1 MAITVLAARRRIRR
15 TGLGDCL
22 PEQRFE
28 QLLSEA
34 GLKWRQ
40 RLLTPGRVL
49 RLFVLQVLH
58 GNVAI
63 HALQQ
68 LSGTP
73 FSAAAFCKAR
83 QRLPLWAFSQLL
95 RELVT
100 GCISENKRDGRVFVV
115 DGSSVSLADTPPL
128 RKRFGLPS
136 NQSVGVGYPQAHLL
150 GLMDL
155 VSGLFVRLVVRSVFT
170 HDLRGAVR
178 VHAALQEGDVLLG
191 DRAFAG
197 FAHVALLAERG
208 IGCLFRLSACYKTP
222 DGKSR
227 LRKRG
232 RRSVPRWLDPL
243 LYRQLRRFVPVRVLS
258 YRIEQAGYR
267 SRAVRL
273 VTTLLDKRRWSDQ
286 RLRQL
291 YARRWEIE
299 TAFAHA
305 KTTLRMSTPRCKSGA
320 GVMKELAVYLIV
332 YNLIRLQMLKW
343 ARELGVDL
351 RRVSFIDTMR
361 YLAVQALGLCG
372 IARPILNPARPGRR
386 QLRMLRRRSKHY
398 PLLTKPRMQA
408 DINHDQRRR

>member
-15 TGLGDCL
+15 VGLGDCL
-22 PEQRFE
+22 PERRFE

-34 GLKWRQ
+34 GIKWRQ
-40 RLLTPGRVL
+40 RLLTPAVVL

-58 GNVAI
+58 GNIAI
-63 HALQQ
+63 NALRQ
-68 LSGTP
+68 LSSTA
-73 FSAAAFCKAR
+73 FTAAAFCKAR
-83 QRLPLWAFSQLL
+83 QRLPLWTFSQLL
-95 RELVT
+95 RELVS
-100 GCISENKRDGRVFVV
+100 GCVSENKRDGRIFVV

-136 NQSVGVGYPQAHLL
+136 NQLPGVGHPQASIL

-155 VSGLFVRLVVRSVFT
+155 ATGLLVRMVVRSVFT

-178 VHAALQEGDVLLG
+178 VHAALQEGDILLA

-208 IGCLFRLSACYKTP
+208 VDCLFRLSACYKAA
-222 DGKSR
+222 DGRTR

-232 RRSVPRWLDPL
+232 KAAVPPWLDPR
-243 LYRQLRRFVPVRVLS
+243 LYRKLRSFVRVRVLS

-267 SRAVRL
+267 SKAVRL

-286 RLRQL
+286 RLREL

-305 KTTLRMSTPRCKSGA
+305 KTTLRMSTPRCKTA
-320 GVMKELAVYLIV
+320 DGVMKELAVYLIV

-343 ARELGVDL
+343 ASAPGVDL

-361 YLAVQALGLCG
+361 YLAVRAMGLPG
-372 IARPILNPARPGRR
+372 VDGPLLNPARPGRR
-386 QLRMLRRRSKHY
+386 QLRVLRRRLKHY
-398 PLLTKPRMQA
+398 PLLTKPRA
-408 DINHDQRRR
+408 HSDINHDPRRR